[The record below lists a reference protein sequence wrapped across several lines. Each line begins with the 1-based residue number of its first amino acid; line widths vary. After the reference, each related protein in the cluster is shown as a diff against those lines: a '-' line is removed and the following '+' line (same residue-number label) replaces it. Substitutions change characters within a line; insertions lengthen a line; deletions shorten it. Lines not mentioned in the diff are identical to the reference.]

1 MIFES
6 SKPLRKYEVTKVLN
20 NLRNPTINSVVVY
33 SDKDKKSIETM
44 TKKYLQKKSPFTV
57 FFVMEG

>member
-33 SDKDKKSIETM
+33 SDKDKKSIETT